1 MVEAIIIEKKIKE
14 IGECLSNLKYD
25 SNNIGLM
32 GGISGQI
39 LFEYHLYIKL
49 NENIDN
55 LIFSIES
62 LYSLI
67 SEANI
72 GLTYSYGMSGVF
84 DVLNYLKVKD
94 FIDDGYQDSEFTL
107 NNFFKEKI
115 LYDIENNNLDFLHGS
130 SGILNYL
137 INTTNNENHTDFF
150 LLNLNLYVE
159 KITKKDNELISFPSY
174 NYTTNKSKNDI
185 NLGLSHGNPAIIC
198 LLIKLFQK
206 TNNLKIEPLIQNL
219 FNTFK
224 IIKNKKNNRVR
235 SIYPYSNNDLNE
247 SRLAWCYGDLGVAST
262 FWQAGKVF
270 NNQEWKQAALDIMLH
285 ASTRLNLE
293 ENMVVD
299 AGICHGSAGVAH
311 IFNRFYKETNIKE
324 FDIARWYWLKQTINM
339 ATFED
344 GLAGYKAWFSKNGW
358 QNESG
363 FLEGISGI
371 GLVLLGFLSNDIEDL
386 DWDRVLLLS

>member
-115 LYDIENNNLDFLHGS
+115 LYDIENNKFIIVDWK
-130 SGILNYL
+130 
-137 INTTNNENHTDFF
+137 TNNDIYKNHKKQKLLEPFTDM
-150 LLNLNLYVE
+150 LQCPANLYKIQLNLYDMCFEDVE
-159 KITKKDNELISFPSY
+159 FPIEGRLIVW
-174 NYTTNKSKNDI
+174 
-185 NLGLSHGNPAIIC
+185 L
-198 LLIKLFQK
+198 
-206 TNNLKIEPLIQNL
+206 
-219 FNTFK
+219 
-224 IIKNKKNNRVR
+224 KKN
-235 SIYPYSNNDLNE
+235 
-247 SRLAWCYGDLGVAST
+247 
-262 FWQAGKVF
+262 
-270 NNQEWKQAALDIMLH
+270 
-285 ASTRLNLE
+285 E
-293 ENMVVD
+293 ETEKYYQIIE
-299 AGICHGSAGVAH
+299 A
-311 IFNRFYKETNIKE
+311 
-324 FDIARWYWLKQTINM
+324 
-339 ATFED
+339 
-344 GLAGYKAWFSKNGW
+344 
-358 QNESG
+358 
-363 FLEGISGI
+363 
-371 GLVLLGFLSNDIEDL
+371 EDL
-386 DWDRVLLLS
+386 KPKLKEYYVSNSRTYL